1 MSDLGNVKTYGGVG
15 ALLMLIGA
23 FIPYAGPILSIV
35 GLILVFIAVKSVSE
49 LTKDKEIFKNYLY
62 HFIFSIISIV
72 AIFIIIL
79 IGFGAVGG
87 FSWITSLQNI
97 EIKDFAT
104 FWEYFGGLIGYAIL
118 ALLIGWILGI
128 ISAIYLRRS
137 YNSIAKNTKVS
148 LFRTTGTVYFVGAIT
163 TIILIGF
170 IILFVARIIEI
181 IAYFSLPDNLQTG
194 DKKEKSERRCPNCNR
209 IIPEDAVTCPYCS
222 KKFS

>member
-137 YNSIAKNTKVS
+137 YNSIATNTKVS

-181 IAYFSLPDNLQTG
+181 IAYFSLPDNLSTG